1 MDFKEFNKD
10 KYGYN
15 MILVFIDWLG
25 KDLVSIP
32 YYKTIDTY
40 RMAQLYIQW
49 VYWFGHTLETIIS
62 DWGP

>member
-15 MILVFIDWLG
+15 MILMFIDWLR

-32 YYKTIDTY
+32 YHKTIDARRIT
-40 RMAQLYIQW
+40 QLYIQ
-49 VYWFGHTLETIIS
+49 
-62 DWGP
+62 